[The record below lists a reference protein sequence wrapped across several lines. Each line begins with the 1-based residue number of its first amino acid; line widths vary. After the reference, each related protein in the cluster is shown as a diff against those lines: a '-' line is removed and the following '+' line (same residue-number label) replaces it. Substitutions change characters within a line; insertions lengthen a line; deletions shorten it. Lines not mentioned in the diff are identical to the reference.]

1 MMICLVRSQNKCAT
15 RGRYEDVEVGIC
27 LHKVGVASH
36 NSRDRFGRDTFHPL
50 RPSIHI
56 AGPIPAVQLE
66 QDRFAMVSVSIHR
79 AGPSLRGLCYCVP
92 MKSRKSLLRGSEY
105 NNYIFL

>member
-36 NSRDRFGRDTFHPL
+36 NSRDLFGRDTFHPL

-66 QDRFAMVSVSIHR
+66 QDRFAIVSVSIHR
-79 AGPSLRGLCYCVP
+79 EGPSLRGLCT
-92 MKSRKSLLRGSEY
+92 SEEQKKASSWTQ
-105 NNYIFL
+105 I